1 MKTTA
6 ISIRYASLKAV
17 KRFLD
22 TKETVIQF
30 PSDFDLTN
38 ADDKLFINAVRKLAN
53 SEPNKNGERIVKPI
67 FSFGRCIIKMS
78 KNADNFAIAQCTVY
92 ITEYDYNDEKR
103 VQIVIAPPMANEFD
117 DSDDLSFLGA
127 KPAASNDDDEDDDDA
142 DEDTTDDEDDEPT
155 PAPKKKK
162 GGKK

>member
-17 KRFLD
+17 KRFFG
-22 TKETVIQF
+22 TKETAIQF

-38 ADDKLFINAVRKLAN
+38 ADEKLFINAVRELAN

-103 VQIVIAPPMANEFD
+103 VQIVIAPPMDNEFD

-127 KPAASNDDDEDDDDA
+127 KPQTADDDEDDENDDTA
-142 DEDTTDDEDDEPT
+142 DDDEDDEPA
-155 PAPKKKK
+155 PAPKKK